1 MCLTLGETTKLFSK
15 VHVLLHTY
23 FPEQYVSCTTSHC
36 QQHLLMQQV
45 VLHYGFNLHFSGNK

>member
-23 FPEQYVSCTTSHC
+23 FPEQYMSCTTSHC

-45 VLHYGFNLHFSGNK
+45 SGITLWF